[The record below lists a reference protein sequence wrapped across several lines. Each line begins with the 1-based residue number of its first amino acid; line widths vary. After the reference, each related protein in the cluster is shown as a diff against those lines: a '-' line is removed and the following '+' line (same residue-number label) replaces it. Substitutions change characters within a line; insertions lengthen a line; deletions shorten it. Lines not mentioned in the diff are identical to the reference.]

1 VYVKEITVR
10 YRMRRVGGKPILSV
24 RLSSPRDAATV
35 LVPILRQEIVEVCGV
50 LCLSKKCDVL
60 AYHEV
65 SRGTIDHT
73 VVHPRDVFRIA
84 LLAHAAAVIVGHNH
98 PSGDPSP
105 SPDDFRLTDRL
116 NQAGAII
123 GVDLNDHLIVG
134 NDQYF
139 SFREA
144 GQLF

>member
-1 VYVKEITVR
+1 
-10 YRMRRVGGKPILSV
+10 MRRVGGKPILSV